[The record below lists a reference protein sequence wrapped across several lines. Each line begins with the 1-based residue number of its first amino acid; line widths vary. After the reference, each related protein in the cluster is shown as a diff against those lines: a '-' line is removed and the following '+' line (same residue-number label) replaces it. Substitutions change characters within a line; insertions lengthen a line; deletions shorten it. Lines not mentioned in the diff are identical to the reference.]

1 MTTPMRSLGLGS
13 CADEL
18 SRTSGPFGL
27 GQVPSRL
34 QPEATTRLVCGY
46 CSTGCS
52 LDAHLRDGQAVN
64 LTPTRAYRV
73 NQGSACP
80 KGWDALTPLAAP
92 DRATTP
98 LLNGRPVP
106 WDEALA
112 AFVDGF
118 SGLIDAHGPESVA
131 FLSTGQITSEEMALL
146 GAVAKVGMGF
156 VHGDGNTRQC
166 MATSVAAHKQSFGF
180 DAPPYTYADLEASDV
195 VVLVGSN
202 LAVAHPILWE
212 RLQRN
217 PGRPEIVVIDPRRTE
232 TAAGATR
239 HVPVAPKGDLALLLG
254 LLHVVIRDGL
264 VDTGFVAEHCRGYD
278 ELAAVAHR
286 WPPVRAAEVAGVT
299 TATIEDLAR
308 LIGRGRAV
316 SFWWTMGVNQSH
328 QAVRTAQ
335 AVIDLALVTGNM
347 GRPGTGANS
356 ITGQCNAMG
365 SRLWSMTA
373 SLYGGRSF
381 EDETDRAEVAEICGW
396 PAERIPSRPSMAYDQ
411 IIDGIRSGQ
420 IKGLW
425 VLATNTAHSWG
436 DRGELAGLL
445 DSLDFLVVQDL
456 YADTDTARHAQLFL
470 PAAGWGEKDGT
481 MINSERRIGLVKQV
495 RRPPG
500 AALSDFSI
508 LRLIA
513 HAWGCGDLFADWSTP
528 EDVFRLLGRL
538 SAGRPCD
545 HSGVTSYRQLDDAGG
560 IQWPAAAGTG
570 PWEAERRLF
579 EDGRSYHPDGL
590 FRLVAAEPEPTP
602 RPADET
608 FPLVLLTGRGSTA
621 SWHTE
626 TRTGRSPVLRRLK
639 PAELLVDLNI
649 DDATDLAVAD
659 GHEVEVA
666 SAFGSVRCRARVGDV
681 VQRGQAFLPMH
692 DAATNA
698 LTHPVVD
705 PISRQPSY
713 KDTPVAVRPIRPGR
727 RQAVADMATM
737 GRLRRTPPVEPRKGA
752 APKVKMPPSEAT
764 SQ

>member
-1 MTTPMRSLGLGS
+1 MTAPVRRSGRRGPAS
-13 CADEL
+13 EL
-18 SRTSGPFGL
+18 ARSTGPFGL

-34 QPEATTRLVCGY
+34 HPDATTRLVCGY

-64 LTPTRAYRV
+64 LTPTRSYPV
-73 NQGSACP
+73 NEGSACP

-98 LLNGRPVP
+98 LLHGRPVG
-106 WDEALA
+106 WDQALT

-118 SGLIDAHGPESVA
+118 GGLLGEHGPDSVA
-131 FLSTGQITSEEMALL
+131 LLSTGQITSEEMALL

-166 MATSVAAHKQSFGF
+166 MATSVAAHKQSYGF
-180 DAPPYTYADLEASDV
+180 DAPPYTYADLEESDV

-217 PGRPEIVVIDPRRTE
+217 PNRAEVVVIDPRRTD
-232 TAAGATR
+232 TAAGATW

-264 VDTGFVAEHCRGYD
+264 VDSAFVAEHCTGFD
-278 ELAAVAHR
+278 EVAAIARR
-286 WPPVRAAEVAGVT
+286 WPSIRASEVAGVS
-299 TATIEDLAR
+299 ATEIEDLAH
-308 LIGRGRAV
+308 LIGTGRAV
-316 SFWWTMGVNQSH
+316 SFWWTMGVNQGH

-335 AVIDLALVTGNM
+335 AIIDLALVTGNL

-373 SLYGGRSF
+373 SLYAGRSF
-381 EDETDRAEVAEICGW
+381 ESETDRAAVADICGW
-396 PAERIPSRPSMAYDQ
+396 PVERIPSRPSMAYDQ
-411 IIDGIRSGQ
+411 IIEGIRGGRV
-420 IKGLW
+420 KGLW
-425 VLATNTAHSWG
+425 VVATNTAHSWG

-445 DSLDFLVVQDL
+445 DELDFLAVQDL
-456 YADTDTARHAQLFL
+456 YADTDTARHAQVFL

-500 AALSDFSI
+500 SALPDFSI
-508 LRLIA
+508 LRLLA
-513 HAWGCGDLFADWSTP
+513 RAWGCGGLFDGWATP
-528 EDVFRLLGRL
+528 EDVFRTMGAL
-538 SAGRPCD
+538 SAGTPCD
-545 HSGVTSYRQLDDAGG
+545 HSGVSSYRQLDDAGG
-560 IQWPAAAGTG
+560 VQWPAPAGTG
-570 PWEAERRLF
+570 PWAGERRLF
-579 EDGRSYHPDGL
+579 EDGRSYHPDGR

-602 RPADET
+602 QPSTET
-608 FPLVLLTGRGSTA
+608 FPLTLLTGRGSTA

-626 TRTGRSPVLRRLK
+626 TRTGRSPVLRRLQ
-639 PAELLVDLNI
+639 PAHLLIDLNRA
-649 DDATDLAVAD
+649 DADELGVAEGD
-659 GHEVEVA
+659 EVEVA
-666 SAFGSVRCRARVGDV
+666 SAWGTLRCRARVGGL
-681 VQRGQAFLPMH
+681 VQPGQAFLPMH
-692 DAATNA
+692 DAATNV

-727 RQAVADMATM
+727 R
-737 GRLRRTPPVEPRKGA
+737 
-752 APKVKMPPSEAT
+752 
-764 SQ
+764 

>member
-1 MTTPMRSLGLGS
+1 MTAPVRPPGRGGR
-13 CADEL
+13 AGEL
-18 SRTSGPFGL
+18 ARTAGPFGL
-27 GQVPSRL
+27 GQIPSRL
-34 QPEATTRLVCGY
+34 HPEATTRLVCGY

-64 LTPTRAYRV
+64 LTPTRTYPV
-73 NQGSACP
+73 NEGSACP
-80 KGWDALTPLAAP
+80 KGWDALTPLAAA

-98 LLNGRPVP
+98 LVHGRPVG
-106 WDEALA
+106 WDEALG

-118 SGLIDAHGPESVA
+118 GGLLDEHGPDSVA

-166 MATSVAAHKQSFGF
+166 MATSVAAHKQSYGF
-180 DAPPYTYADLEASDV
+180 DAPPYTYADLEESDV

-212 RLQRN
+212 RLKRN
-217 PGRPEIVVIDPRRTE
+217 PNRAEVVVVDPRRTE

-239 HVPVAPKGDLALLLG
+239 HVAVAPNGDLALLLG
-254 LLHVVIRDGL
+254 LLHVVIRDDL
-264 VDTGFVAEHCRGYD
+264 VDTAFVGEHCTGYQD
-278 ELAAVAHR
+278 VAALARR

-299 TATIEDLAR
+299 TSEIEELAH

-316 SFWWTMGVNQSH
+316 SFWWTMGVNQGH

-335 AVIDLALVTGNM
+335 AIIDLALVTGNL

-373 SLYGGRSF
+373 SLYAGRSF
-381 EDETDRAEVAEICGW
+381 EDEAHRQEVAGICGW
-396 PAERIPSRPSMAYDQ
+396 PVERIPSRPSMAYDQ

-420 IKGLW
+420 VRGLW

-445 DSLDFLVVQDL
+445 DKLDFLAVQDL
-456 YADTDTARHAQLFL
+456 YADTDTAGHAQVFL

-500 AALSDFSI
+500 SALPDFAI
-508 LRLIA
+508 LRLLA
-513 HAWGCGDLFADWSTP
+513 HAWGCGDLFDRWATP
-528 EDVFRLLGRL
+528 EAVFRTMGTL

-545 HSGVTSYRQLDDAGG
+545 HSGVTSYRQLDDLGG
-560 IQWPAAAGTG
+560 VQWPAPAGTG
-570 PWEAERRLF
+570 PWEGERRLF
-579 EDGRSYHPDGL
+579 EDGRSYHLDGR
-590 FRLVAAEPEPTP
+590 FRLVAAEPEPSPTP
-602 RPADET
+602 QTET
-608 FPLVLLTGRGSTA
+608 FPLTLLTGRGSTA

-626 TRTGRSPVLRRLK
+626 TRTGRSPVLRRLQ
-639 PAELLVDLNI
+639 PAHLLVDLHPV
-649 DDATDLAVAD
+649 DASRLGVAD
-659 GHEVEVA
+659 GDEVEVA
-666 SAFGSVRCRARVGDV
+666 SAWGSLRCRARVGGV
-681 VQRGQAFLPMH
+681 VQPGHAFLPMH
-692 DAATNA
+692 DAATNG

-727 RQAVADMATM
+727 R
-737 GRLRRTPPVEPRKGA
+737 
-752 APKVKMPPSEAT
+752 
-764 SQ
+764 

>member
-1 MTTPMRSLGLGS
+1 MTAPVRPSPRRTRAG
-13 CADEL
+13 EL
-18 SRTSGPFGL
+18 ARIAGPFGL

-34 QPEATTRLVCGY
+34 QPDATTRLVCGY

-52 LDAHLRDGQAVN
+52 LDAHLREGQAVN
-64 LTPTRAYRV
+64 LTPTRRYPV
-73 NQGSACP
+73 NMGSACP
-80 KGWDALTPLAAP
+80 KGWDALTPVAAP

-98 LLNGRPVP
+98 LLHGRPVG
-106 WDEALA
+106 WDEALT

-118 SGLIDAHGPESVA
+118 GGLLQEHGPDSVA

-180 DAPPYTYADLEASDV
+180 DAPPYTYADLEESDV

-212 RLQRN
+212 RLRRN
-217 PGRPEIVVIDPRRTE
+217 PKRPQVVVIDPRRTE
-232 TAAGATR
+232 TAAGATW
-239 HVPVAPKGDLALLLG
+239 HVPVAPKGDMALLLA
-254 LLHVVIRDGL
+254 LLHVVIRNDL
-264 VDTGFVAEHCRGYD
+264 VDTAFVAEHCTGFD
-278 ELAAVAHR
+278 EIAAVARR
-286 WPPVRAAEVAGVT
+286 WPPARAAEVAGVT
-299 TATIEDLAR
+299 ASSIEDLAH
-308 LIGRGRAV
+308 LIGSGRAV
-316 SFWWTMGVNQSH
+316 SFWWTMGVNQGH

-335 AVIDLALVTGNM
+335 AIINLALVTGNM

-373 SLYGGRSF
+373 SLFAGRSF
-381 EDETDRAEVAEICGW
+381 EDEGDRAEVAGICDW
-396 PAERIPSRPSMAYDQ
+396 PVDRIPSRPSLAYDQ
-411 IIDGIRSGQ
+411 IIDGVRHGQ
-420 IKGLW
+420 IRGLW

-445 DSLDFLVVQDL
+445 DKLDFLVVQDL

-500 AALSDFSI
+500 SALSDFAI
-508 LRLIA
+508 VRLLA
-513 HAWGCGDLFADWSTP
+513 HAWGCGDLFEAWATP
-528 EDVFRLLGRL
+528 EDVFLALGRL

-545 HSGVTSYRQLDDAGG
+545 HSGITSYRQLDDAGG
-560 IQWPAAAGTG
+560 VQWPAPAGSG
-570 PWEAERRLF
+570 PWAVERRLY
-579 EDGRSYHPDGL
+579 EDCRSFHPDGR
-590 FRLVAAEPEPTP
+590 FRLLAAEPEPTP
-602 RPADET
+602 QPITET
-608 FPLVLLTGRGSTA
+608 FPFTLLTGRGSTA

-626 TRTGRSPVLRRLK
+626 TRTGRSPVLRKLQ
-639 PAELLVDLNI
+639 PAALLVDLSVT
-649 DDATDLAVAD
+649 DAAGLGVTDGD
-659 GHEVEVA
+659 EVEVA
-666 SAFGSVRCRARVGDV
+666 SAWGSVRCRARVGDV
-681 VQRGQAFLPMH
+681 VRPGQVFLPMH
-692 DAATNA
+692 DAAANV

-713 KDTPVAVRPIRPGR
+713 KDTPVAVRRVRPSR
-727 RQAVADMATM
+727 R
-737 GRLRRTPPVEPRKGA
+737 
-752 APKVKMPPSEAT
+752 
-764 SQ
+764 

>member
-1 MTTPMRSLGLGS
+1 MTIPVRPPARASRAVELARS
-13 CADEL
+13 
-18 SRTSGPFGL
+18 TGPFGL

-34 QPEATTRLVCGY
+34 QPDATTRLVCGY

-64 LTPTRAYRV
+64 LTPTRTYPV
-73 NQGSACP
+73 NEGSACP

-92 DRATTP
+92 DRGTTP
-98 LLNGRPVP
+98 LLHGKPVG
-106 WDEALA
+106 WDQALA

-118 SGLIDAHGPESVA
+118 GGLLDEHGPDSVA

-180 DAPPYTYADLEASDV
+180 DAPPYTYADLEESDV

-217 PGRPEIVVIDPRRTE
+217 PNRPDVVVIDPRRTE
-232 TAAGATR
+232 TASGATW
-239 HVPVAPKGDLALLLG
+239 HLPIAPKGDLALLLG
-254 LLHVVIRDGL
+254 LLHVVIRDDL
-264 VDTGFVAEHCRGYD
+264 VDTAFVAAHCTGY
-278 ELAAVAHR
+278 EEVAAAARR
-286 WPPVRAAEVAGVT
+286 WPPVRATEVAGV
-299 TATIEDLAR
+299 ATHDIERLAR
-308 LIGRGRAV
+308 IIGGGTAV
-316 SFWWTMGVNQSH
+316 SFWWTMGVNQGH

-335 AVIDLALVTGNM
+335 AIIDLALITGNV

-373 SLYGGRSF
+373 SLYAGRSF
-381 EDETDRAEVAEICGW
+381 EVEADRLEVADICGW
-396 PAERIPSRPSMAYDQ
+396 PVERIPDRPSLAYDQ
-411 IIDGIRSGQ
+411 IVDGIRTGQ

-425 VLATNTAHSWG
+425 VLATNGAHSWG
-436 DRGELAGLL
+436 DRGEMAGLL
-445 DSLDFLVVQDL
+445 DKLDFLVVQDL
-456 YADTDTARHAQLFL
+456 YADTDTARHASLFL

-500 AALSDFSI
+500 AALPDFAI
-508 LRLIA
+508 LRLLA
-513 HAWGCGDLFADWSTP
+513 HAWGCGELFERWSTP
-528 EDVFRLLGRL
+528 EEVFRTLGRL

-545 HSGVTSYRQLDDAGG
+545 HSGITSYRELDDVGG
-560 IQWPAAAGTG
+560 VQWPAPAGTG
-570 PWEAERRLF
+570 PWAGERRLF
-579 EDGRSYHPDGL
+579 EDGRSYHPDGR
-590 FRLVAAEPEPTP
+590 FRLIVAEPEPTP
-602 RPADET
+602 RPVSET

-626 TRTGRSPVLRRLK
+626 TRTGRSPVLRRLQ
-639 PAELLVDLNI
+639 PPCLLVDLHPA
-649 DDATDLAVAD
+649 DAGPLGVAD
-659 GHEVEVA
+659 GDEVEVA
-666 SAFGSVRCRARVGDV
+666 SAWGSVRCWARVGDV
-681 VQRGQAFLPMH
+681 VQPGQAFLPLH
-692 DAATNA
+692 DAATNV

-727 RQAVADMATM
+727 
-737 GRLRRTPPVEPRKGA
+737 L
-752 APKVKMPPSEAT
+752 
-764 SQ
+764 

>member
-1 MTTPMRSLGLGS
+1 MTAPVRQPRRGRRAHELARS
-13 CADEL
+13 
-18 SRTSGPFGL
+18 TGPFGL
-27 GQVPSRL
+27 GQIPSRL
-34 QPEATTRLVCGY
+34 HPDATTRLVCGY

-64 LTPTRAYRV
+64 LTPTRTYPV
-73 NQGSACP
+73 NEGSACP
-80 KGWDALTPLAAP
+80 KGWDALTPLAAA

-98 LLNGRPVP
+98 LLDGRPVG
-106 WDEALA
+106 WGQALT

-118 SGLIDAHGPESVA
+118 GGLLDEHGPDSVA

-166 MATSVAAHKQSFGF
+166 MATSVAAHRESFGF
-180 DAPPYTYADLEASDV
+180 DAPPYTYADLEESDV

-212 RLQRN
+212 RLKRN
-217 PGRPEIVVIDPRRTE
+217 PNHAEVVVVDPRRTE

-239 HVPVAPKGDLALLLG
+239 HVAVAPGGDLALLLG
-254 LLHVVIRDGL
+254 LLHVIIRDGL
-264 VDTGFVAEHCRGYD
+264 VDTEFVSEHCTGY
-278 ELAAVAHR
+278 EEVAAVAR
-286 WPPVRAAEVAGVT
+286 QWPPVRAADVAGVGI
-299 TATIEDLAR
+299 AEIEDLAQ

-316 SFWWTMGVNQSH
+316 SFWWTMGVNQGH

-335 AVIDLALVTGNM
+335 AIIDLALVTGNV

-373 SLYGGRSF
+373 SLYAGRSF
-381 EDETDRAEVAEICGW
+381 EVDADREEVAAICGW
-396 PAERIPSRPSMAYDQ
+396 PVERIPSRPSMAYDQ
-411 IIDGIRSGQ
+411 IIDGIRRGQ
-420 IKGLW
+420 VKGLW

-436 DRGELAGLL
+436 DRGELGGLL
-445 DSLDFLVVQDL
+445 DKLDFLTVQDL
-456 YADTDTARHAQLFL
+456 YADTDTARHADVFL

-500 AALSDFSI
+500 SALPDFAI
-508 LRLIA
+508 LRLLA
-513 HAWGCGDLFADWSTP
+513 HAWGCGDLFERWTTP
-528 EDVFRLLGRL
+528 EDVFRTMGAL

-560 IQWPAAAGTG
+560 VQWPAPAGAG
-570 PWEAERRLF
+570 PWAGERRLF
-579 EDGRSYHPDGL
+579 EDGRSFHPDGR
-590 FRLVAAEPEPTP
+590 FRLVAAEPEPSPTP
-602 RPADET
+602 PTGT
-608 FPLVLLTGRGSTA
+608 FPLTLLTGRGTTA

-626 TRTGRSPVLRRLK
+626 TRTGRSPVLRRLQ
-639 PAELLVDLNI
+639 PGHLLVDLHRS
-649 DDATDLAVAD
+649 DAAGLGVAD
-659 GHEVEVA
+659 GDEVELA
-666 SAFGSVRCRARVGDV
+666 SAWGSVRCRARVGQV
-681 VQRGQAFLPMH
+681 VQPGQAFLPMH
-692 DAATNA
+692 DPATNV

-727 RQAVADMATM
+727 R
-737 GRLRRTPPVEPRKGA
+737 
-752 APKVKMPPSEAT
+752 
-764 SQ
+764 

>member
-1 MTTPMRSLGLGS
+1 MTAPVRQPGRGGRAS
-13 CADEL
+13 EL
-18 SRTSGPFGL
+18 ARTTGPFGL

-34 QPEATTRLVCGY
+34 HPDATTRLVCGY

-64 LTPTRAYRV
+64 LTPTRTYPV
-73 NQGSACP
+73 NEGSACP
-80 KGWDALTPLAAP
+80 KGWDALTPLAAA
-92 DRATTP
+92 DRAATP
-98 LLNGRPVP
+98 LLHGRPVG

-118 SGLIDAHGPESVA
+118 RGLIDEHGPDSVA

-166 MATSVAAHKQSFGF
+166 MATSVAAHKQSYGF
-180 DAPPYTYADLEASDV
+180 DAPPYTYADLEESDV

-217 PGRPEIVVIDPRRTE
+217 PNRAEVVVVDPRRTE

-239 HVPVAPKGDLALLLG
+239 HVQVAPKGDLALLLG

-264 VDTGFVAEHCRGYD
+264 VDTAFVAGHCSGFD
-278 ELAAVAHR
+278 ELAATAAR
-286 WPPVRAAEVAGVT
+286 WPPVRAAEVAGVPT
-299 TATIEDLAR
+299 GEIEDLAH

-316 SFWWTMGVNQSH
+316 SFWWTMGVNQGH

-335 AVIDLALVTGNM
+335 AIINLALATGNL

-365 SRLWSMTA
+365 SRMWSMTA
-373 SLYGGRSF
+373 SLFAGRAF
-381 EDETDRAEVAEICGW
+381 ESQADRQEVAAICGW
-396 PAERIPSRPSMAYDQ
+396 PVERIPSRPSMAYDQ
-411 IIDGIRSGQ
+411 IIDGIRSGTV
-420 IKGLW
+420 KGLW
-425 VLATNTAHSWG
+425 VLATNTAHRWG
-436 DRGELAGLL
+436 ARGELAGLL
-445 DSLDFLVVQDL
+445 DKLDFLAVQDL
-456 YADTDTARHAQLFL
+456 YADTDTARHATVFL
-470 PAAGWGEKDGT
+470 PAAGWGEKNGT

-500 AALSDFSI
+500 SALPDFSI
-508 LRLIA
+508 LRLLA
-513 HAWGCGDLFADWSTP
+513 HAWGCGELFERWATP
-528 EDVFRLLGRL
+528 EDVFRLLGAL

-545 HSGVTSYRQLDDAGG
+545 QSGVTSYRQLDDLGG
-560 IQWPAAAGTG
+560 VQWPAPAGSG
-570 PWEAERRLF
+570 PWPNERRLF
-579 EDGRSYHPDGL
+579 EDGRSFHPDGR
-590 FRLVAAEPEPTP
+590 FRLVAAEPEPSPTP
-602 RPADET
+602 STET
-608 FPLVLLTGRGSTA
+608 FPLTLLTGRGSTA

-626 TRTGRSPVLRRLK
+626 TRTGRSPVLRRLQ
-639 PAELLVDLNI
+639 PAHLLVDLHP
-649 DDATDLAVAD
+649 DDAVPLGVVD
-659 GHEVEVA
+659 GDEVEVA
-666 SAFGSVRCRARVGDV
+666 SAWGSLRCRARVGDV
-681 VQRGQAFLPMH
+681 VQPGQAFLPMH
-692 DAATNA
+692 DAATNV

-727 RQAVADMATM
+727 R
-737 GRLRRTPPVEPRKGA
+737 
-752 APKVKMPPSEAT
+752 
-764 SQ
+764 

>member
-1 MTTPMRSLGLGS
+1 MSGPIRLPVRGPRAVELARTT
-13 CADEL
+13 
-18 SRTSGPFGL
+18 GPFGL
-27 GQVPSRL
+27 GQVPARL
-34 QPEATTRLVCGY
+34 QPDATTRLVCGF

-52 LDAHLRDGQAVN
+52 LDAHLKDGQAVN
-64 LTPTRAYRV
+64 LTPTRAYPV
-73 NQGSACP
+73 NAGSACP
-80 KGWDALTPLAAP
+80 KGWDALTPVAAD

-98 LLNGRPVP
+98 LLHGEPVG
-106 WDEALA
+106 WDQALR

-118 SGLIDAHGPESVA
+118 GRILDEHGPDSVA

-166 MATSVAAHKQSFGF
+166 MATSVAAHKLSYGF

-195 VVLVGSN
+195 VVLIGSN

-217 PGRPEIVVIDPRRTE
+217 PNDPTVVAIDPRRTE
-232 TAAGATR
+232 TAAGATL
-239 HVPVAPKGDLALLLG
+239 HLPIAPKGDMALLLG
-254 LLHVVIRDGL
+254 LLHVIIRDDL
-264 VDTGFVAEHCRGYD
+264 VDADFVAEHCAGYD
-278 ELAAVAHR
+278 ALAEVARR

-299 TATIEDLAR
+299 ADDIEDLAR
-308 LIGRGRAV
+308 TISRGRAV
-316 SFWWTMGVNQSH
+316 SFWWTMGVNQGH

-335 AVIDLALVTGNM
+335 AVIALALITGNV

-373 SLYGGRSF
+373 SLYAGRSF
-381 EDETDRAEVAEICGW
+381 EEEADRAAVAQICGW
-396 PAERIPSRPSMAYDQ
+396 PEDRIPSRPSMAYDQ

-445 DSLDFLVVQDL
+445 ESLDLLVVQDL
-456 YADTDTARHAQLFL
+456 YADTDTARHADLFL

-500 AALSDFSI
+500 QALSDFAI
-508 LRLIA
+508 LRLVA
-513 HAWGCGDLFADWSTP
+513 HAWGCGDLFEEWSTP
-528 EDVFRLLGRL
+528 EAVFRILGRL

-545 HSGVTSYRQLDDAGG
+545 HSGVTSYRELDDAGG
-560 IQWPAAAGTG
+560 VQWPAPAGSG
-570 PWEAERRLF
+570 PWASERRLY
-579 EDGRSYHPDGL
+579 EDGRSYHADGR
-590 FRLVAAEPEPTP
+590 FRLVVTEPEPSP
-602 RPADET
+602 RPTSET
-608 FPLVLLTGRGSTA
+608 FPLILLTGRGSTA
-621 SWHTE
+621 AWHTQ
-626 TRTGRSPVLRRLK
+626 TRTGRSPVLRRLV
-639 PAELLVDLNI
+639 PADLRIDLHHADAAELGVAE
-649 DDATDLAVAD
+649 DD
-659 GHEVEVA
+659 EVEVA
-666 SAFGSVRCRARVGDV
+666 SAWGSVRCRAQVGDV

-692 DAATNA
+692 DAATNL

-713 KDTPVAVRPIRPGR
+713 KDTPVAVRLIVR
-727 RQAVADMATM
+727 
-737 GRLRRTPPVEPRKGA
+737 A
-752 APKVKMPPSEAT
+752 AG
-764 SQ
+764 

>member
-1 MTTPMRSLGLGS
+1 
-13 CADEL
+13 
-18 SRTSGPFGL
+18 L
-27 GQVPSRL
+27 GQVPVRL
-34 QPEATTRLVCGY
+34 QPDATTRLVCGY

-64 LTPTRAYRV
+64 LTPTRAYPV
-73 NQGSACP
+73 NLGSACP
-80 KGWDALTPLAAP
+80 KGWEALTPVVAP

-98 LLNGRPVP
+98 LLHGQPVG
-106 WDEALA
+106 WGEALT

-118 SGLIDAHGPESVA
+118 GRLLADHGPDSVA

-166 MATSVAAHKQSFGF
+166 MATSVAAHKLSYGF
-180 DAPPYTYADLEASDV
+180 DAPPYSYSDLEESDV

-217 PGRPEIVVIDPRRTE
+217 PNRPQVVAIDPRRTE
-232 TAAGATR
+232 TAAGATW
-239 HVPVAPKGDLALLLG
+239 HVAVAPKGDLALLLG
-254 LLHVVIRDGL
+254 LLHVIIRDGL
-264 VDTGFVAEHCRGYD
+264 VDDDFVAEHCAGFD
-278 ELAAVAHR
+278 ELAITAHR
-286 WPPVRAAEVAGVT
+286 WPPTRAAEVAGVS
-299 TATIEDLAR
+299 AVEIEELAVTISQ
-308 LIGRGRAV
+308 GKAV
-316 SFWWTMGVNQSH
+316 SFWWTMGVNQGH

-335 AVIDLALVTGNM
+335 AIIALALVTGNV

-373 SLYGGRSF
+373 SLYAGRSF
-381 EDETDRAEVAEICGW
+381 EDEADRGAVAQICGW
-396 PAERIPSRPSMAYDQ
+396 PVERIPSRPSMAYDQ

-445 DSLDFLVVQDL
+445 DSLDLLVVQDL
-456 YADTDTARHAQLFL
+456 YADTDTARHADLFL

-500 AALSDFSI
+500 QALSDFAI
-508 LRLIA
+508 LRLVA
-513 HAWGCGDLFADWSTP
+513 HAWGCGDLFEDWSTP
-528 EDVFRLLGRL
+528 EDVFAILGRL

-545 HSGVTSYRQLDDAGG
+545 HSGIASYRELDDAGG
-560 IQWPAAAGTG
+560 VQWPAAAGTG
-570 PWEAERRLF
+570 PWAKERRLF
-579 EDGRSYHPDGL
+579 EDGRSYHPDGR
-590 FRLVAAEPEPTP
+590 FRLVAVEPEPSP
-602 RPADET
+602 RPTSET
-608 FPLVLLTGRGSTA
+608 FPFKLLTGRGSTA
-621 SWHTE
+621 AWHTE
-626 TRTGRSPVLRRLK
+626 TRTGRSPLLRKLVPADLRLDIH
-639 PAELLVDLNI
+639 L
-649 DDATDLAVAD
+649 DDATELGVAD
-659 GHEVEVA
+659 DDEIEVA
-666 SAFGSVRCRARVGDV
+666 SAWGSVRCRAQVGDV
-681 VQRGQAFLPMH
+681 VQRGQVFLPMH
-692 DAATNA
+692 DSCTNV

-713 KDTPVAVRPIRPGR
+713 KDTPVAVRLISPG
-727 RQAVADMATM
+727 
-737 GRLRRTPPVEPRKGA
+737 PR
-752 APKVKMPPSEAT
+752 
-764 SQ
+764 

>member
-1 MTTPMRSLGLGS
+1 MNGPLRLPVRGPRAVELARS
-13 CADEL
+13 
-18 SRTSGPFGL
+18 TGPFGL
-27 GQVPSRL
+27 GQVPTRL
-34 QPEATTRLVCGY
+34 QPDATTRLVCGY

-52 LDAHLRDGQAVN
+52 LDAHLREGQAVN
-64 LTPTRAYRV
+64 LTPTRAYPV

-80 KGWDALTPLAAP
+80 KGWDALTPVAAP

-98 LLNGRPVP
+98 LLHGQPVG
-106 WDEALA
+106 WDQALT

-118 SGLIDAHGPESVA
+118 GGLLDEYGPDSVA

-166 MATSVAAHKQSFGF
+166 MATSVAAHKLSYGF
-180 DAPPYTYADLEASDV
+180 DSPPYTYGDLEESDV

-217 PGRPEIVVIDPRRTE
+217 PNRPQVVAIDPRRTE
-232 TAAGATR
+232 TAAGATW
-239 HVPVAPKGDLALLLG
+239 HLPIAPKGDLALILG
-254 LLHVVIRDGL
+254 LLHVIIRDGR
-264 VDTGFVAEHCRGYD
+264 VADDFVAEHCSGFE
-278 ELAAVAHR
+278 ELAEVARR

-299 TATIEDLAR
+299 AGEIEDLAVT
-308 LIGRGRAV
+308 ISEGRAV
-316 SFWWTMGVNQSH
+316 SFWWTMGVNQGH

-335 AVIDLALVTGNM
+335 AIIALALVTGNV

-373 SLYGGRSF
+373 SLYAGRSF
-381 EDETDRAEVAEICGW
+381 EDEADRSAVAQICGW
-396 PAERIPSRPSMAYDQ
+396 PVERIPSRPSMAYDQ
-411 IIDGIRSGQ
+411 IIEGIRSGQ

-456 YADTDTARHAQLFL
+456 YADTDTAVHADLFL

-500 AALSDFSI
+500 QALSDFAI
-508 LRLIA
+508 LRLVA
-513 HAWGCGDLFADWSTP
+513 HAWGCGELFEDWSTP
-528 EDVFRLLGRL
+528 EEVFGILGRL

-545 HSGVTSYRQLDDAGG
+545 HSGVTTYRELDDAGG
-560 IQWPAAAGTG
+560 VQWPAPAGSG
-570 PWEAERRLF
+570 PWVSERRLF
-579 EDGRSYHPDGL
+579 EDGRSYHPDGR
-590 FRLVAAEPEPTP
+590 FRLVASEPEPSP
-602 RPADET
+602 RPTSET
-608 FPLVLLTGRGSTA
+608 FPFTLLTGRGSTA
-621 SWHTE
+621 AWHTE
-626 TRTGRSPVLRRLK
+626 TRTGRSPLLRKLVPADLRLDLHAEDA
-639 PAELLVDLNI
+639 AELGVAE
-649 DDATDLAVAD
+649 DD
-659 GHEVEVA
+659 EVEVA
-666 SAFGSVRCRARVGDV
+666 SAWGSVRCRAQVGDA
-681 VQRGQAFLPMH
+681 VQRGQVFLPMH
-692 DAATNA
+692 DAATNI

-713 KDTPVAVRPIRPGR
+713 KDTPVAIRLIG
-727 RQAVADMATM
+727 T
-737 GRLRRTPPVEPRKGA
+737 E
-752 APKVKMPPSEAT
+752 

>member
-1 MTTPMRSLGLGS
+1 MTTPMHALGLGS
-13 CADEL
+13 CAGEL
-18 SRTSGPFGL
+18 DRTTGPFGL

-34 QPEATTRLVCGY
+34 HPDATTRLVCGY

-52 LDAHLRDGQAVN
+52 MDAHLKEGQAVN
-64 LTPTRAYRV
+64 LTPTRGYSV

-80 KGWDALTPLAAP
+80 KGWEALTPVAAP

-98 LLNGRPVP
+98 LLHGRPVG
-106 WDEALA
+106 WDEALT

-118 SGLIDAHGPESVA
+118 GSIIAEHGPESVA

-156 VHGDGNTRQC
+156 AHGDGNTRQC
-166 MATSVAAHKQSFGF
+166 MATSVAAHKQSYGF
-180 DAPPYTYADLEASDV
+180 DSPPYTYSDFEASDV

-217 PGRPEIVVIDPRRTE
+217 PNRPEIVVIDPRRTE
-232 TAAGATR
+232 TAAGATW
-239 HVPVAPKGDLALLLG
+239 HVPIAPKGDLALILG
-254 LLHVVIRDGL
+254 LLHVVIRDAL
-264 VDTGFVAEHCRGYD
+264 VDEAYVAEHCSGYD
-278 ELAAVAHR
+278 ELAEAARR
-286 WPPVRAAEVAGVT
+286 WPPDRAAEVAGLP
-299 TATIEDLAR
+299 TATIEDLAHR
-308 LIGRGRAV
+308 IGAGKAV
-316 SFWWTMGVNQSH
+316 SFWWTMGVNQGH

-335 AVIDLALVTGNM
+335 AIIDLALITGNM

-356 ITGQCNAMG
+356 VTGQCNAMG

-373 SLYGGRSF
+373 SLFAGRAF
-381 EDETDRAEVAEICGW
+381 ENEADRAEVAAICGW
-396 PAERIPSRPSMAYDQ
+396 PAEAVPSKPSLAYDQ
-411 IIDGIRSGQ
+411 IIEGVRTGQ

-445 DSLDFLVVQDL
+445 DSLDLFVVQDL
-456 YADTDTARHAQLFL
+456 YADTDTARHAHVFL

-500 AALSDFSI
+500 DALPDFAI
-508 LRLIA
+508 LRLLA
-513 HAWGCGDLFADWSTP
+513 HAWGCGDLFEAWSTP
-528 EDVFRLLGRL
+528 EEVFRILGRL

-545 HSGVTSYRQLDDAGG
+545 HSGIDSYRQLDDAGG
-560 IQWPAAAGTG
+560 IQWPAPAGSG
-570 PWEAERRLF
+570 PWASERRLF
-579 EDGRSYHPDGL
+579 EDGRSYHPDGR
-590 FRLVAAEPEPTP
+590 FRLVVAEPEPSP
-602 RPADET
+602 SPVSEA

-626 TRTGRSPVLRRLK
+626 TRTGRSALLRRLQ
-639 PAELLVDLNI
+639 PACLLVDLHS
-649 DDATDLAVAD
+649 DDAAALGVGDDA
-659 GHEVEVA
+659 EVEVT
-666 SAFGSVRCRARVGDV
+666 SAHGSVRCRARVGDV
-681 VQRGQAFLPMH
+681 VQRGQVFLPMH
-692 DAATNA
+692 NAATNV

-713 KDTPVAVRPIRPGR
+713 KDTPVAVRRVRPSR
-727 RQAVADMATM
+727 R
-737 GRLRRTPPVEPRKGA
+737 
-752 APKVKMPPSEAT
+752 
-764 SQ
+764 